1 MFFFFFFQAEDG
13 IRDVAVTGV
22 QTCALPIW
30 RLGERVEIVRPA
42 ARRNG
47 NDPRGGRAVGDRAR
61 LARRLLQILERDVVG
76 MRVAGARSGQRP
88 DARPLADVAG
98 GLFHRS
104 FLEVELFVYTVLQG
118 DIGIVGGSD

>member
-1 MFFFFFFQAEDG
+1 VSDTITCVTRGSAARAE
-13 IRDVAVTGV
+13 
-22 QTCALPIW
+22 LPREVGRER

-61 LARRLLQILERDVVG
+61 LARRLLQILERDVIG

-88 DARPLADVAG
+88 DPRPLADVAG

-104 FLEVELFVYTVLQG
+104 FLELELFVHTVLEV
-118 DIGIVGGSD
+118 DIGIVGASD